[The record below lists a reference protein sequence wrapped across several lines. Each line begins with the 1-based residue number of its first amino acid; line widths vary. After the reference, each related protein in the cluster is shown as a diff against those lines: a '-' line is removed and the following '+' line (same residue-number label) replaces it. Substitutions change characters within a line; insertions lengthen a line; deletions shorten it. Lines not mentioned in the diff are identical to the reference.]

1 MKKKSFLY
9 YLKRDKYLYLLLVL
23 PIIYYAVFRYAPM
36 YGVTI
41 AFKDYNI
48 FAGIT
53 KSDWIG
59 LDVFRD
65 IFQMKEFY
73 RTVRNTFLLNFLD
86 LLFGFPF
93 PIILAL
99 ALNEVRI
106 KWFRK
111 VSQSILYVPYFLSW
125 IVIGGIV
132 YQMFA
137 TNTGMF
143 NNVLKLI
150 GVAPIP
156 FLTDGKN
163 WLVLYTLVGIW
174 QSAGWGMIIYMAW
187 AITGIN
193 SELYD
198 AVKVDGANRLQAI
211 IHVTIPG
218 IKPTIVTM
226 LIMSIGRLASIG
238 FDKLPFVMGN
248 SLVLDYSDV
257 ISTFVYR
264 IGIQS
269 AKYNV
274 AAAVG
279 LFQSVINI
287 ALLLSADRI
296 SKKINDQGIF

>member
-156 FLTDGKN
+156 FLTDGKTG
-163 WLVLYTLVGIW
+163 WYCTLW
-174 QSAGWGMIIYMAW
+174 
-187 AITGIN
+187 
-193 SELYD
+193 
-198 AVKVDGANRLQAI
+198 
-211 IHVTIPG
+211 
-218 IKPTIVTM
+218 
-226 LIMSIGRLASIG
+226 
-238 FDKLPFVMGN
+238 
-248 SLVLDYSDV
+248 
-257 ISTFVYR
+257 
-264 IGIQS
+264 
-269 AKYNV
+269 
-274 AAAVG
+274 
-279 LFQSVINI
+279 
-287 ALLLSADRI
+287 
-296 SKKINDQGIF
+296 

>member
-174 QSAGWGMIIYMAW
+174 QSAGWGMIIYMA

-238 FDKLPFVMGN
+238 FDRPFVMGN

-296 SKKINDQGIF
+296 SKK

>member
-1 MKKKSFLY
+1 
-9 YLKRDKYLYLLLVL
+9 
-23 PIIYYAVFRYAPM
+23 
-36 YGVTI
+36 
-41 AFKDYNI
+41 
-48 FAGIT
+48 
-53 KSDWIG
+53 
-59 LDVFRD
+59 
-65 IFQMKEFY
+65 MKEFY

-174 QSAGWGMIIYMAW
+174 QSAGWGMIIYMA

-238 FDKLPFVMGN
+238 FDRPFVMGN

>member
-23 PIIYYAVFRYAPM
+23 QIIYYAVFRYAPM

-174 QSAGWGMIIYMAW
+174 QSAGWGMIIYMA

-238 FDKLPFVMGN
+238 FDRPFVMGN

>member
-1 MKKKSFLY
+1 M
-9 YLKRDKYLYLLLVL
+9 
-23 PIIYYAVFRYAPM
+23 
-36 YGVTI
+36 
-41 AFKDYNI
+41 
-48 FAGIT
+48 
-53 KSDWIG
+53 
-59 LDVFRD
+59 
-65 IFQMKEFY
+65 
-73 RTVRNTFLLNFLD
+73 
-86 LLFGFPF
+86 
-93 PIILAL
+93 
-99 ALNEVRI
+99 
-106 KWFRK
+106 
-111 VSQSILYVPYFLSW
+111 
-125 IVIGGIV
+125 
-132 YQMFA
+132 
-137 TNTGMF
+137 
-143 NNVLKLI
+143 KLI

-174 QSAGWGMIIYMAW
+174 QSAGWGMIIYMA

-238 FDKLPFVMGN
+238 FDRPFVMGN

-287 ALLLSADRI
+287 ALLLSADSI

>member
-99 ALNEVRI
+99 ALNEIRI

-174 QSAGWGMIIYMAW
+174 QSAGWGMIIYMA

-238 FDKLPFVMGN
+238 FDRPFVMGN

>member
-1 MKKKSFLY
+1 MEEKKEKEESLTKQLY
-9 YLKRDKYLYLLLVL
+9 HFAGSYKYLSILSTILAAISAFVALV
-23 PIIYYAVFRYAPM
+23 PFYYIWKVMQDVLRVRFDFSKA
-36 YGVTI
+36 
-41 AFKDYNI
+41 
-48 FAGIT
+48 AGIST
-53 KSDWIG
+53 YGWRA
-59 LDVFRD
+59 V
-65 IFQMKEFY
+65 
-73 RTVRNTFLLNFLD
+73 
-86 LLFGFPF
+86 GFA
-93 PIILAL
+93 IL
-99 ALNEVRI
+99 
-106 KWFRK
+106 
-111 VSQSILYVPYFLSW
+111 
-125 IVIGGIV
+125 
-132 YQMFA
+132 
-137 TNTGMF
+137 
-143 NNVLKLI
+143 
-150 GVAPIP
+150 
-156 FLTDGKN
+156 
-163 WLVLYTLVGIW
+163 
-174 QSAGWGMIIYMAW
+174 GMIIYMA

-211 IHVTIPG
+211 IHVTIPR

-226 LIMSIGRLASIG
+226 LIMSVGRLASIG
-238 FDKLPFVMGN
+238 FDRPFVMGT

>member
-174 QSAGWGMIIYMAW
+174 QSAGWGMIIYMA

-238 FDKLPFVMGN
+238 FDRPFVMGN

-296 SKKINDQGIF
+296 SKKNK

>member
-143 NNVLKLI
+143 NKVLKLI

-174 QSAGWGMIIYMAW
+174 QSAGWGMIIYMA

-238 FDKLPFVMGN
+238 FDRPFVMGN

>member
-174 QSAGWGMIIYMAW
+174 QSAGWGMIIYMA

-238 FDKLPFVMGN
+238 FDRPFVMGN

-296 SKKINDQGIF
+296 TKKINDQGIF

>member
-174 QSAGWGMIIYMAW
+174 QSAGWGMIIYMA

-198 AVKVDGANRLQAI
+198 AVKVDGANRLQSI

-238 FDKLPFVMGN
+238 FDRPFVMGN

>member
-111 VSQSILYVPYFLSW
+111 VSQSILYVPYFPSW

-174 QSAGWGMIIYMAW
+174 QSAGWGMIIYMA

-238 FDKLPFVMGN
+238 FDRPFVMGN

>member
-137 TNTGMF
+137 TNKGMF

-174 QSAGWGMIIYMAW
+174 QSAGWGMIIYMA

-238 FDKLPFVMGN
+238 FDRPFVMGN

>member
-23 PIIYYAVFRYAPM
+23 PIRYYAVFRYAPM

-174 QSAGWGMIIYMAW
+174 QSAGWGMIIYMA

-238 FDKLPFVMGN
+238 FDRPFVMGN

>member
-93 PIILAL
+93 PIVLAL

-174 QSAGWGMIIYMAW
+174 QSAGWGMIIYMA

-238 FDKLPFVMGN
+238 FDRPFVMGN

>member
-174 QSAGWGMIIYMAW
+174 QSAGWGMIIYMA

-238 FDKLPFVMGN
+238 FDRPFVMGN

-257 ISTFVYR
+257 ISTL
-264 IGIQS
+264 
-269 AKYNV
+269 
-274 AAAVG
+274 AVF
-279 LFQSVINI
+279 LC
-287 ALLLSADRI
+287 
-296 SKKINDQGIF
+296 

>member
-174 QSAGWGMIIYMAW
+174 QSAGWGMIIYMA

-238 FDKLPFVMGN
+238 FDRPFVMGN

>member
-125 IVIGGIV
+125 LVIGGIV

-174 QSAGWGMIIYMAW
+174 QSAGWGMIIYMA

-238 FDKLPFVMGN
+238 FDRPFVMGN

>member
-1 MKKKSFLY
+1 M
-9 YLKRDKYLYLLLVL
+9 YLLLVL

-174 QSAGWGMIIYMAW
+174 QSAGWGMIIYMA

-238 FDKLPFVMGN
+238 FDRPFVMGN

>member
-106 KWFRK
+106 KWFCK

-174 QSAGWGMIIYMAW
+174 QSAGWGMIIYMA

-238 FDKLPFVMGN
+238 FDRPFVMGN

>member
-174 QSAGWGMIIYMAW
+174 QSAGWGMIIYMA

-238 FDKLPFVMGN
+238 FDRPFVMGN

-296 SKKINDQGIF
+296 SKKINDHGIF

>member
-1 MKKKSFLY
+1 MKKKSYLY

-174 QSAGWGMIIYMAW
+174 QSAGWGMIIYMA

-238 FDKLPFVMGN
+238 FDRPFVMGN